1 MQVVV
6 VAALK
11 AAVSTP
17 MEALEV
23 AVQAAAALAE
33 HMLTGFL
40 ELLILVVVAEQ
51 ADITE

>member
-6 VAALK
+6 VVVRKVAEYI
-11 AAVSTP
+11 P
-17 MEALEV
+17 MEALEAV
-23 AVQAAAALAE
+23 VQAAVELLE

-40 ELLILVVVAEQ
+40 ELLILVGAEVQ